1 MRIIYSRKQAQAAVE
16 FVNKN
21 NPFLRKPLTMRQVC
35 ENVLTAWIDSS
46 KSLLDG
52 VVFTYHEETFGE
64 IYCVIS
70 VSPAYFDSIEESVPY
85 EIELTEEHF
94 EMQMEADIR
103 QLKKYGQDVGVEVVT
118 ADDLGIE
125 DGSSTEEA
133 LGMIDEYVSSKN
145 KKVLH

>member
-1 MRIIYSRKQAQAAVE
+1 MKIIYSRKQAQAAVE
-16 FVNKN
+16 FVNKH

-35 ENVLTAWIDSS
+35 ENVLQAWIDSS

-70 VSPAYFDSIEESVPY
+70 VSPAYFNSIKESVPY
-85 EIELTEEHF
+85 EIEVTEEHVA
-94 EMQMEADIR
+94 MQLEAE
-103 QLKKYGQDVGVEVVT
+103 LNHLTKYGQDIEVEI
-118 ADDLGIE
+118 LGI
-125 DGSSTEEA
+125 DDNTTIAEA
-133 LGMIDEYVSSKN
+133 IEMIDGYVASKE

>member
-16 FVNKN
+16 FVNKH

-35 ENVLTAWIDSS
+35 ENVLQAWIDSS

-94 EMQMEADIR
+94 EMQLEADIR
-103 QLKKYGQDVGVEVVT
+103 QLKKYGQDVEVEI
-118 ADDLGIE
+118 LGID
-125 DGSSTEEA
+125 DGATTAEA
-133 LGMIDEYVSSKN
+133 LEMIGGYVASKE

>member
-1 MRIIYSRKQAQAAVE
+1 MKIIYSRKQAQAAVE
-16 FVNKN
+16 FVNKH

-35 ENVLTAWIDSS
+35 ENVLQAWIDSS

-70 VSPAYFDSIEESVPY
+70 VSPAYFNSIKESVPY
-85 EIELTEEHF
+85 EIELTEEHIA
-94 EMQMEADIR
+94 MQLEAE
-103 QLKKYGQDVGVEVVT
+103 LNHLTKYGQDIEVEI
-118 ADDLGIE
+118 LGI
-125 DGSSTEEA
+125 DDNTTIAEA
-133 LGMIDEYVSSKN
+133 IEMIDGYVASKE

>member
-1 MRIIYSRKQAQAAVE
+1 MKIIYSRKQAQAAVE
-16 FVNKN
+16 FVNKH

-35 ENVLTAWIDSS
+35 ENVLPAWIDSS
-46 KSLLDG
+46 KSLMDG
-52 VVFTYHEETFGE
+52 VVFTYHEETFGD

-94 EMQMEADIR
+94 DMQLEADIQR
-103 QLKKYGQDVGVEVVT
+103 LQKYGQDVGVEFDTV
-118 ADDLGIE
+118 D